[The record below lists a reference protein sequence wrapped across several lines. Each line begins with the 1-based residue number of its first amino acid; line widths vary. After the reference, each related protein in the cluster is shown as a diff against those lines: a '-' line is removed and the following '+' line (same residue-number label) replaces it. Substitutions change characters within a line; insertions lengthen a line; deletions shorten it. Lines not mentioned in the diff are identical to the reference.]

1 MSKNRGILSASPKK
15 RQIPFH
21 EQRPQIRPYFERA
34 ANEIIFGKSYDLSIE
49 NYEKLNNIQIIKNEI
64 GKKTSVIN
72 GEELSDLDF
81 IKENISEIKK
91 ELKSVDLGKLKSD
104 ILEIKQINQEND
116 AIKNELLLLKE
127 EIGTIKELLN
137 KLIKINELQKSI
149 NYKIIGKNNDKEIK
163 VISER
168 KIIIWMG
175 KKNNI
180 FKIDDKINL
189 EEFINRCIKA
199 FNLINFNNIIIHY
212 FNKFGKKYII
222 KNDEDFG
229 KSLKNKVSKYYL
241 TEDKNLFKELKC
253 EYIKKDNN
261 KSNNYIEKF
270 GYIHG
275 NNFESDKN
283 EMEES
288 KEKIFHFASLAQNE
302 IAEKVDYFLNSADYI
317 SDFMKSE
324 NSRSREKGAKN
335 FIDSKEI
342 IKKPGLLLKK
352 NEEKNDKDF
361 ILSLLA
367 EILKDKKIDATIF
380 KNENNESISNDK
392 LSEAS
397 LQYLFCG
404 LFVKKKIEINFNLEQ
419 GQVDLL
425 NKRED
430 ELSDFIE
437 EWKNKISN
445 QLNINKKEL
454 SLINPMKKSDNS
466 FSLDLISDDDTIF
479 GYIKKLYDFDEINY
493 IHEKS
498 LIEAC
503 QLNNNIFDPN
513 YNNED
518 GGWGINEKRGGE
530 DFISP
535 LGWKGYGINVK
546 GKYDYGDNTWLDY
559 KDREGVFAVAYLG
572 ISNIY
577 ENKEKY
583 LKYIT
588 EVNSLEI
595 LKMNYD
601 QTYKD
606 DYDLRNPPKK
616 CGCGVYLFQDPKIA
630 ENSAGIID
638 IYGIRYKVLLMCRV
652 NPKKIRQPKGF
663 TNCWILNPSP
673 DEIRPYRILIKTIFN
688 SPLAEASQKEFI
700 TCTEPSSYYQ
710 EIINKKDYSFYKTN
724 STENDNNYYVIN
736 KYTSNDYKY
745 INEYLRTGKINE
757 EKYTEK
763 QIKSWVWCLHD
774 ALTNRRSNVSNS
786 SYYFRGLAVPFSQD
800 LDIGAK
806 FYLAEFISVSKSLD
820 IALMYSGGKTLFVIR
835 IENNNSPPG
844 FYCYDVHEM
853 SEYTHEEEI
862 VITSNCCFQITK
874 KEKKTIK
881 NLKSELGIEDKIIHM
896 TEDVEILVIYLTC
909 LGNYYDI
916 KNAST

>member
-1 MSKNRGILSASPKK
+1 M
-15 RQIPFH
+15 
-21 EQRPQIRPYFERA
+21 
-34 ANEIIFGKSYDLSIE
+34 
-49 NYEKLNNIQIIKNEI
+49 
-64 GKKTSVIN
+64 
-72 GEELSDLDF
+72 
-81 IKENISEIKK
+81 
-91 ELKSVDLGKLKSD
+91 
-104 ILEIKQINQEND
+104 
-116 AIKNELLLLKE
+116 
-127 EIGTIKELLN
+127 
-137 KLIKINELQKSI
+137 
-149 NYKIIGKNNDKEIK
+149 
-163 VISER
+163 
-168 KIIIWMG
+168 
-175 KKNNI
+175 
-180 FKIDDKINL
+180 
-189 EEFINRCIKA
+189 
-199 FNLINFNNIIIHY
+199 
-212 FNKFGKKYII
+212 
-222 KNDEDFG
+222 
-229 KSLKNKVSKYYL
+229 KNKVSKYYL
-241 TEDKNLFKELKC
+241 TENKNLFKEFNC
-253 EYIKKDNN
+253 DYIKKDNN
-261 KSNNYIEKF
+261 KSNNYI
-270 GYIHG
+270 
-275 NNFESDKN
+275 DKN
-283 EMEES
+283 EKEEF
-288 KEKIFHFASLAQNE
+288 KEKIFHFASLAQNV

-317 SDFMKSE
+317 SDFMKSY
-324 NSRSREKGAKN
+324 NSKSKEKDAKN

-342 IKKPGLLLKK
+342 IKKPGLLLK
-352 NEEKNDKDF
+352 NENDKDF

-367 EILKDKKIDATIF
+367 EILKDKKIDTSIF
-380 KNENNESISNDK
+380 KNENNEIFNKDK
-392 LSEAS
+392 LCEAS

-404 LFVKKKIEINFNLEQ
+404 LFIKKKIEINFNLEP
-419 GQVDLL
+419 GKVDLL
-425 NKRED
+425 NKKED
-430 ELSDFIE
+430 ELSGFIE

-445 QLNINKKEL
+445 QLNINVKEL
-454 SLINPMKKSDNS
+454 SLINPKKKSDNS

-518 GGWGINEKRGGE
+518 GSWGINEKRGGE
-530 DFISP
+530 DYIPPF
-535 LGWKGYGINVK
+535 GWKGYGINVK

-606 DYDLRNPPKK
+606 DYDLRNQRKK

-700 TCTEPSSYYQ
+700 YCSEPSSYYQ
-710 EIINKKDYSFYKTN
+710 EIINKKDVSFYKTN

-774 ALTNRRSNVSNS
+774 ALTNRESNVPNT

-800 LDIGAK
+800 LEIGAK
-806 FYLAEFISVSKSLD
+806 FCLAEFISVSKSLD

-853 SEYTHEEEI
+853 SEYTLEEEI

-881 NLKSELGIEDKIIHM
+881 NLKSELGIQDKIIHM
-896 TEDVEILVIYLTC
+896 TEDAEILVIYLTC

-916 KNAST
+916 KNASIYN